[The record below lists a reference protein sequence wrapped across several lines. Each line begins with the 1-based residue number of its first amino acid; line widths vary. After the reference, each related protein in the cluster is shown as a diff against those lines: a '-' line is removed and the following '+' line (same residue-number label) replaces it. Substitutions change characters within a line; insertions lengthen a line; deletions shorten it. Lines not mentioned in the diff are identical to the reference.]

1 MFIGSVHIYTKR
13 AYSLK
18 TYMFVERGKRLA
30 VKHIHRRRHPLF
42 FGRLPMQS
50 FLMFR
55 PMFAVFVYRKLRN
68 TFLCF
73 RLLKNL
79 ACNESISDPILSRR
93 RRRSQTFLCLCL
105 CLFATTTTAT
115 KSIND
120 DSRVSEKADL
130 CLYFVSR
137 DPNSRRKGG
146 RQSTGSIQWPIFT
159 PSGKHY
165 LQLNARYLDRTLQ
178 ANAVGRGPRS
188 NYCAFWAEYLPQ
200 VISTTGWLTQPN
212 STHDFLPLLL
222 LTAPMLSLTFLSPPT
237 ILPLLLSFYISLTLL
252 LFLFFFLIHRS
263 PDVSFFGS
271 IFSRTFVT

>member
-79 ACNESISDPILSRR
+79 AVTNRSATLFYQEDEDAVRLFSVSVSVSSQQQQQQQRASMTIAGCQKKLICVCIS
-93 RRRSQTFLCLCL
+93 CLEIRTVG
-105 CLFATTTTAT
+105 AKAG
-115 KSIND
+115 
-120 DSRVSEKADL
+120 DSRPAAS
-130 CLYFVSR
+130 S
-137 DPNSRRKGG
+137 G
-146 RQSTGSIQWPIFT
+146 RSS
-159 PSGKHY
+159 
-165 LQLNARYLDRTLQ
+165 LR
-178 ANAVGRGPRS
+178 AV
-188 NYCAFWAEYLPQ
+188 
-200 VISTTGWLTQPN
+200 STTSN
-212 STHDFLPLLL
+212 
-222 LTAPMLSLTFLSPPT
+222 
-237 ILPLLLSFYISLTLL
+237 
-252 LFLFFFLIHRS
+252 
-263 PDVSFFGS
+263 
-271 IFSRTFVT
+271 